1 MHGQI
6 LQRAFSLERTVD
18 NVTELNLRY
27 FFCFNSCFC
36 EVREKRYTTA
46 AVWPQ

>member
-18 NVTELNLRY
+18 NVTELNLSY
-27 FFCFNSCFC
+27 FFVSIDKL
-36 EVREKRYTTA
+36 VGA
-46 AVWPQ
+46 ASSF